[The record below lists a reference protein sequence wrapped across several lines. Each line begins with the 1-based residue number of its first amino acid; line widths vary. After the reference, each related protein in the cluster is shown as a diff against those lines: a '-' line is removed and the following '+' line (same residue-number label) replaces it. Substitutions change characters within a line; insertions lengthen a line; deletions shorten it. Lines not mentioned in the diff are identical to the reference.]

1 MNPKRYYHYTNDTLR
16 NGEPIPAVGEWLV
29 HKGKLLA
36 CESGLHASE
45 HPFDALTHAPGNILH
60 QVELGGEILTHGD
73 PVDKVVAQRR
83 KIVKS
88 LDADKLLRQFA
99 RRVALDVLPLWKDA
113 PGVVKRYLKTG
124 DESIRAAASAAA
136 RAASRAAAEAAA
148 WDASRAAAW
157 AAARDASAAGGVS
170 AAWDASAAAWDAAGA
185 AAGAAARDATTK
197 KYRQWFLEM
206 VQDEFAKAATEGKV

>member
-1 MNPKRYYHYTNDTLR
+1 MKPKLYYHFTGDTLR
-16 NGEPIPAVGEWLV
+16 NGAPIPAVGEWLV
-29 HKGKLLA
+29 HTGKLLA

-136 RAASRAAAEAAA
+136 
-148 WDASRAAAW
+148 W
-157 AAARDASAAGGVS
+157 AAAR
-170 AAWDASAAAWDAAGA
+170 DAAGA

-197 KYRQWFLEM
+197 QYRQWFLEM
-206 VQDEFAKAATEGKV
+206 EQDEFAKAATEGKV